1 MKLRLSLLAAAI
13 CILAA
18 GCSKFDGNDFADT
31 HWTGEFISSDFED
44 GVKNEVSFE
53 FFDGKADFVYLVYG
67 EQYPEKGVLLYT
79 ATESTITFSKAND
92 DLNGQWNIT
101 SQKGKDMTLTRTN
114 MTINLRK
121 RQ

>member
-1 MKLRLSLLAAAI
+1 MKFKLLVLTAVL
-13 CILAA
+13 CIFTT
-18 GCSKFDGNDFADT
+18 GCSKFSGNDLADT
-31 HWTGEFISSDFED
+31 RWTGEFISSDFED
-44 GVKNEVSFE
+44 GEKNEVSFE

-92 DLNGQWNIT
+92 DLNGQWTIS